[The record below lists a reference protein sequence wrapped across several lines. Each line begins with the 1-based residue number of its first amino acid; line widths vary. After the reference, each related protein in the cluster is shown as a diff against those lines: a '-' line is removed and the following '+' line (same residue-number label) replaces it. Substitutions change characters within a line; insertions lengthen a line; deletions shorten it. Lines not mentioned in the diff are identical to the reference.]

1 MSPVLTEGN
10 NNMSKP
16 RIAFF
21 DFASCEGDQLQ
32 IVNLEEK
39 LLELL
44 EHVEVVEFREAMT
57 GKADSYDISFIEGSI
72 TRPADEERIKDIRN
86 RSRILVALGACAT
99 IGGINSM
106 KNYRDQ
112 KTVRREVYGDK
123 WELFD
128 TYPARPVD
136 AVVKVDYKVHGCPI
150 NRDEF
155 LNIVK
160 SLLMG
165 QKPFVPNY
173 PICVECKQNGNVC
186 VFEKGM
192 TCVGP
197 VTRAGCGSCC
207 INEGAVCWGCRGL
220 VDDPNIDAHKEVLA
234 KYNLT
239 VDEVMNKFKLYF
251 GWSETKDRI

>member
-1 MSPVLTEGN
+1 M
-10 NNMSKP
+10 KP
-16 RIAFF
+16 KIAFF

-44 EHVEVVEFREAMT
+44 SHVEVVSFREAM
-57 GKADSYDISFIEGSI
+57 KEHSDNYDIAFIEGSC
-72 TRPADEERIKDIRN
+72 TRQKDEERLKEIRN
-86 RSRILVALGACAT
+86 NAKIVIALGACAA
-99 IGGINSM
+99 IGGINCL
-106 KNYRDQ
+106 KNHRDQ
-112 KTVRREVYGDK
+112 TTVRKEVYGDK

-128 TYPARPVD
+128 TYPARPID
-136 AVVKVDYKVHGCPI
+136 AVIKTDYKIHGCPI

-160 SLLMG
+160 ALLMG

-173 PICVECKQNGNVC
+173 PICVECKANGNVC

-197 VTRAGCGSCC
+197 VTRAGCGSVC

-220 VDDPNIDAHKEVLA
+220 VDNPNTDSHKEVLA

-239 VDEVMNKFKLYF
+239 ANEVVNKFNLYF
-251 GWSETKDRI
+251 GYKSEVTK